1 MFLPDKPIK
10 SKKDDFLRRAPFAQS
25 LGQAM
30 LSYKDTDSLVVGLF
44 GSWGSGKTSIINMIL
59 EYIESNGFSEV
70 ENVPLII
77 RFNPWNF
84 SAQNQ
89 MIPQFFN
96 HLLSAVDKIES
107 DDTDEFKEK
116 LITYKNFFLI
126 RYSGEADNR
135 EIDFHNIRDKLDRW
149 FEKQPHR
156 IIIFVDDI
164 DRLNTNEV
172 LDIFRLMKVIA
183 NFPRTIYLASFDKEA
198 VIRALNK
205 VQEVSGVE
213 YLEKIIQ
220 VPFEVPLISKRDVE
234 EYLLKRIAGLL
245 KNIPL
250 KRFDNTYWGDV
261 YHSGLKNF
269 FHSIRDVTRYI
280 NALKF
285 SFEMVKREINIVDFL
300 VIISLQVFASEV
312 YSGIRDNKELFTG
325 IVEAD
330 SPSIPR
336 DREQILKVL
345 DGSPVIPAQLLI
357 SLLGRVF
364 PKLDTVVNDV
374 IYEEG
379 ELAGWR
385 QEGRVCS
392 PEIFDIF
399 FRLTVPEGKVS
410 RREIKQILS
419 HTADPKAFADAILKS
434 GDREKV
440 ESFLLFLEDSVALQ
454 VPGEH
459 MGNVISAFM
468 DIGDTFINPETGDI
482 GTVSRIIDIQFQLLS
497 RMDSPEERFEIL
509 KSAIEY
515 SDKSLFTLVKQV
527 EKVYP
532 EIPEDEEDE
541 ETIPWEKKLITKEQ
555 ADELVNLVC
564 EKIEKWAED
573 GRLLKN
579 VDFADILIQWMKWRK
594 PEQISEYIGRMIES
608 DSGLIDFISGITKK
622 SLISGVY
629 DISLKRELMTNI
641 HRIKQ
646 LADIEEIENRLRRIS
661 SYRGFVRLDKKKRAG
676 VKEFLKARGQEEK
689 VSKPKEESLEN
700 LLVKVNRAKQK
711 IAEIERVRDERV
723 KKGIVASEENE
734 SGKIMEQTDQS
745 GITSTPVGDN
755 FRSKNSGIDLLEK
768 NEGLKSNE

>member
-10 SKKDDFLRRAPFAQS
+10 SRKDDFLRRAPFARS

-44 GSWGSGKTSIINMIL
+44 GTWGSGKTSIINMIL
-59 EYIESNGFSEV
+59 EYMGNTGSPEM
-70 ENVPLII
+70 ENTPLII

-96 HLLSAVDKIES
+96 HLFSAVGKIKA
-107 DDTDEFKEK
+107 DDIEILKEK
-116 LITYKNFFLI
+116 LIIYKNFFST
-126 RYSGEADNR
+126 RYRGESDNS
-135 EIDFHNIRDKLDRW
+135 EIDFHNIRDELDGR
-149 FEKQPHR
+149 FEKQPHK

-172 LDIFRLMKVIA
+172 LEIFRLMKVIA
-183 NFPRTIYLASFDKEA
+183 NFPNTIYMASFDKEA

-245 KNIPL
+245 KNIPS

-300 VIISLQVFASEV
+300 VIISLQVFASDV
-312 YSGIRDNKELFTG
+312 FSGIRDNKELFTG

-336 DREQILKVL
+336 DRERILKVL
-345 DGSPVIPAQLLI
+345 NSSPVVPAQLLI

-364 PKLDTVVNDV
+364 PKLDTVINDV

-379 ELAGWR
+379 QLVTWR

-392 PEIFDIF
+392 SEIFDIF

-410 RREIKQILS
+410 RSEIKDILS
-419 HTADPKAFADAILKS
+419 HTGDPAAFADAILKS

-440 ESFLLFLEDSVALQ
+440 GSFLLFLEDSVALQ
-454 VPGEH
+454 VPGQF

-468 DIGDTFINPETGDI
+468 NIGDSFINPETGDI
-482 GTVSRIIDIQFQLLS
+482 STVSQIIDIQFQLLS
-497 RMDSPEERFEIL
+497 RMESPEERYEIL

-532 EIPEDEEDE
+532 EIPGDEEDE
-541 ETIPWEKKLITKEQ
+541 ESIPWEKKLITKEQ
-555 ADELVNLVC
+555 AEKLVNKVC
-564 EKIEKWAED
+564 EKIESWAED
-573 GRLLKN
+573 GRLLKH

-594 PEQISEYIGRMIES
+594 PEQISGYIVKLIES

-646 LADIEEIENRLRRIS
+646 LADIGDIENRLRRIS
-661 SYRGFVRLDKKKRAG
+661 SYRGFIRLDKKKRAG
-676 VKEFLKARGQEEK
+676 VKEFLKVLGEK
-689 VSKPKEESLEN
+689 EKGAKPREESLED
-700 LLVKVNRAKQK
+700 LLAKVNRAKQK
-711 IAEIERVRDERV
+711 IAEIERARDERV
-723 KKGIVASEENE
+723 RKGIVVGEEDEAGEASQPRN
-734 SGKIMEQTDQS
+734 
-745 GITSTPVGDN
+745 PVGEASQPRN
-755 FRSKNSGIDLLEK
+755 HK
-768 NEGLKSNE
+768 EGTESDE